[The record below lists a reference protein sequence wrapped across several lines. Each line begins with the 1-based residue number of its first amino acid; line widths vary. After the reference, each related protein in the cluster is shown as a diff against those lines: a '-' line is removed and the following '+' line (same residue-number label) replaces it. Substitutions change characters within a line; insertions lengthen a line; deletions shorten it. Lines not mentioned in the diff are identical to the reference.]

1 MKEMISISDISKSLT
16 HLKNRFTEC
25 FGDDLWMALKAGIGV
40 TCSLA
45 LKDRSHPVVLIYE
58 GASGRGKSSIIYA
71 FEPDREETR
80 RVLYRLDSF
89 TSKAFVSHVASVPR
103 EHMEEIDLL
112 PKVVDKVL
120 LVKELAPVFRGNEN
134 ELRDRF
140 SNLTSVLD
148 GKGYKTASGVHGTRG
163 YEGSYIFN
171 WLGGTTP
178 IPAKTDAVMAQLGNR
193 LLRYEIAGKE
203 FSEDEL
209 VAIMLDFSRH
219 GQESEC
225 RTLLNSYLQKFFEMH
240 PVSSVS
246 PETIEL
252 SKELAMYLVRCAKL
266 TAAGRVEVTWQESL
280 DHPGDSGRFVVGV
293 PEGPI
298 RLLYLFRQIAQGLAL
313 AEGRRKII
321 WGDTF
326 IIRHIAISSIP
337 SARRRVL
344 KAVAGNGG
352 CIDSAHLE
360 KILGVSRPTARR
372 DMNELAATG
381 IVALKKGSGNEAD
394 EVELGKDWE
403 WLKLPEARCVDAAH
417 HSDSVAA
424 QNSEAEYV
432 M

>member
-1 MKEMISISDISKSLT
+1 MIALLMLTVQVAKTVRLQMISISDISKSLT

-225 RTLLNSYLQKFFEMH
+225 RTLL
-240 PVSSVS
+240 
-246 PETIEL
+246 
-252 SKELAMYLVRCAKL
+252 CAKL